1 MSDFMTMIKGKKTY
15 ILGFVAVGSL
25 ACEMMGFGK
34 MPEGWYEMLGFGSS
48 LHLLIEYILYL
59 YVSLVF

>member
-1 MSDFMTMIKGKKTY
+1 MSSFMSIIKGKKTY

-34 MPEGWYEMLGFGSS
+34 MPEGWYEMLGFGSFVAIR
-48 LHLLIEYILYL
+48 HGMKGGGR
-59 YVSLVF
+59 

>member
-1 MSDFMTMIKGKKTY
+1 MSSFMMMMKGKKTY

-34 MPEGWYEMLGFGSS
+34 MPEGWYEMLGFGSFVAIRHGMKS
-48 LHLLIEYILYL
+48 GGR
-59 YVSLVF
+59 